1 MGNIGILAIGIVL
14 IVAVLFIGYKMD
26 TAPDKAPVRKTPKP
40 VKDKKSKHLEDNYDY
55 EYTDRE
61 ESDIYTNENLYDM
74 HYESDD
80 NESYESDFVTSK
92 DLMEENEYEE
102 DDISLFENQSTE
114 EYTFNNDLDDEIS
127 FETYDQDE
135 VIEQYQETP
144 QYQEVP
150 EFEEVVDVEE
160 VEEEPEVQDIMG
172 FETFEQEE
180 VVEPEVEVQIEEEP
194 EIEPEPEKTKK
205 TKGRPRKNKSEE
217 EVAKPKRGRKA
228 KKEVEPEPIVEE
240 PEEDDFSS
248 TMIFDVDRLNAEI
261 DSLDEDNYSLISEE
275 PEIEY
280 SDAVDMD
287 EKILELDDDDDFS
300 EPVVDG
306 PFKPVEEDAESF
318 MDKINRMKEIASAD
332 NVSDFSVDNKDE
344 ELKAIHK
351 KYTRKKTAEE
361 IDLMN
366 DNQIS
371 FIQEP
376 EEEPTETVDIGFLA
390 EMEKTLKQ
398 NQKDRIAKGKKKKDE

>member
-26 TAPDKAPVRKTPKP
+26 TAPDKVQARKLD
-40 VKDKKSKHLEDNYDY
+40 KDRKSKHLEDDYDY

-135 VIEQYQETP
+135 VVQQYQETP
-144 QYQEVP
+144 EYQEVP
-150 EFEEVVDVEE
+150 EYEEIEK

-172 FETFEQEE
+172 FEAFEQEE
-180 VVEPEVEVQIEEEP
+180 VVEPEDEVQIEEEP
-194 EIEPEPEKTKK
+194 EIEPEPEKPKK
-205 TKGRPRKNKSEE
+205 TRGRPRKNKSEE
-217 EVAKPKRGRKA
+217 DSSKPKRGRKA

-240 PEEDDFSS
+240 PEDDFSS

-261 DSLDEDNYSLISEE
+261 DSLDEDNFPLHSEE

-287 EKILELDDDDDFS
+287 EKILELEDDDNFS
-300 EPVVDG
+300 EPAIDG

-361 IDLMN
+361 IDLMS

-376 EEEPTETVDIGFLA
+376 EEEPKETVDIGFLA